1 MTYGFVK
8 TDFERPEILVFSSR
22 VNTFVSHLK
31 FIFMRK
37 LFILMMAFLLP
48 VFALEMRADEK
59 VQIKTIPLSLETGKR
74 ISRSLCEEA
83 IISCYNVLFP
93 CIQTTV
99 PEDLGEV
106 ELNVANLSTGES
118 WSCIFD
124 SATQSQALL
133 PISGSPGYYEIEY
146 TTESGDVYSGEL
158 LIE

>member
-1 MTYGFVK
+1 
-8 TDFERPEILVFSSR
+8 
-22 VNTFVSHLK
+22 
-31 FIFMRK
+31 MRK

-48 VFALEMRADEK
+48 VSALEMRADETK
-59 VQIKTIPLSLETGKR
+59 VDKILIRVDRQGRLNRDVDAEFLVT
-74 ISRSLCEEA
+74 
-83 IISCYNVLFP
+83 YHVNFP
-93 CIQTTV
+93 CIYTIV
-99 PEDLGEV
+99 YEDFGQV
-106 ELNVANLSTGES
+106 ELNVTNLSTGES

>member
-1 MTYGFVK
+1 
-8 TDFERPEILVFSSR
+8 
-22 VNTFVSHLK
+22 
-31 FIFMRK
+31 MRK

-48 VFALEMRADEK
+48 VSALEMRADETK
-59 VQIKTIPLSLETGKR
+59 VDKILIRVDRKGRLSRDLDAEFLVT
-74 ISRSLCEEA
+74 
-83 IISCYNVLFP
+83 YYVNFP

-99 PEDLGEV
+99 PADLGEV

-124 SATQSQALL
+124 SATQSQAFL

>member
-1 MTYGFVK
+1 
-8 TDFERPEILVFSSR
+8 
-22 VNTFVSHLK
+22 
-31 FIFMRK
+31 MRK
-37 LFILMMAFLLP
+37 LFILIMAFLLP
-48 VFALEMRADEK
+48 VSALEMRADETK
-59 VQIKTIPLSLETGKR
+59 VDKILIRVDRKGRLSRDLDAEFLVT
-74 ISRSLCEEA
+74 
-83 IISCYNVLFP
+83 YYVNFP

-124 SATQSQALL
+124 SATQSQAFL